1 MKLHEMIARRR
12 SVRSYLPDEVS
23 AETLAAI
30 ENFIAQVKPLDPDIR
45 VKALLLRRDE
55 VTTLQKWDT
64 PHFLAIFSEEK
75 PGWRENIGFMFQQVD
90 LYIQSIGLGSCWV
103 GLGWP
108 TADELTPEGMRFGI
122 LMPFGYPKDVAERR
136 EVGEFKRKTLAEI
149 ADVEDSRLECV
160 RIAPSA
166 TNSQPWYFT
175 HDGDVLHVYREEL
188 GLIKQRTHGK
198 FNPMD
203 MGIALAH
210 LYVTYGDRFSFW
222 REEQPPEIEGR
233 IYTGTVRIRD

>member
-1 MKLHEMIARRR
+1 MISCRR
-12 SVRSYLPDEVS
+12 SVRSYLPEVVS
-23 AETLAAI
+23 KDTLAAI
-30 ENFIAQVKPLDPDIR
+30 EAFIAQVRPLDPDIR
-45 VKALLLRRDE
+45 VKAMILGRDE

-64 PHFLAIFSEEK
+64 PHFLAIFSEDK

-90 LYIQSIGLGSCWV
+90 LYFQSIGLGSCWV

-108 TADELTPEGMRFGI
+108 TADEQTPAAMRFGI
-122 LMPFGYPKDVAERR
+122 LMPFGHPKEDVPERKDIS
-136 EVGEFKRKTLAEI
+136 EFKRKTLAEI
-149 ADVEDSRLECV
+149 ADAEDQRLECV

-210 LYVTYGDRFSFW
+210 LYVTYGERFSFW
-222 REEQPPEIEGR
+222 REEQPPELEGY
-233 IYTGTVRIRD
+233 IYTGTIRIRD